1 MLLAIDIG
9 NTNVTMGVFD
19 DDKLLATWRMASDP
33 YKLPDEYAI
42 LIRNLLPLKGVSLD
56 DVDSMALCS
65 VVPPLTTVFEELG
78 EEYFKLHPLV
88 VGAGIRTGVKI
99 LYDNPRDVGADRVV
113 DAVAAFKLYGGP
125 VIVVDFG
132 TATVFDAVSGDG
144 EYIGGA
150 IASGINLTA
159 QALYE
164 HTSQLRRVELVAP
177 KAAIGRNTAASIQS
191 GIVYGHV
198 GMVEAMV
205 DRFKKELG
213 GDTKIVATG
222 GMANLIQKETDIF
235 DYVNLD
241 LTLVGLKIIY
251 DVNNGGE
258 MAPGGGDNG

>member
-1 MLLAIDIG
+1 M
-9 NTNVTMGVFD
+9 
-19 DDKLLATWRMASDP
+19 
-33 YKLPDEYAI
+33 
-42 LIRNLLPLKGVSLD
+42 
-56 DVDSMALCS
+56 
-65 VVPPLTTVFEELG
+65 VPPLTTVFEELG
-78 EEYFKLHPLV
+78 KEYFKLHPLV

-99 LYDNPRDVGADRVV
+99 LYDNPRDVGSDRVV

-258 MAPGGGDNG
+258 MAHGGGDNG

>member
-1 MLLAIDIG
+1 M
-9 NTNVTMGVFD
+9 
-19 DDKLLATWRMASDP
+19 
-33 YKLPDEYAI
+33 
-42 LIRNLLPLKGVSLD
+42 
-56 DVDSMALCS
+56 
-65 VVPPLTTVFEELG
+65 
-78 EEYFKLHPLV
+78 
-88 VGAGIRTGVKI
+88 
-99 LYDNPRDVGADRVV
+99 
-113 DAVAAFKLYGGP
+113 
-125 VIVVDFG
+125 
-132 TATVFDAVSGDG
+132 
-144 EYIGGA
+144 
-150 IASGINLTA
+150 
-159 QALYE
+159 
-164 HTSQLRRVELVAP
+164 AP

-258 MAPGGGDNG
+258 MAHGGGDNG